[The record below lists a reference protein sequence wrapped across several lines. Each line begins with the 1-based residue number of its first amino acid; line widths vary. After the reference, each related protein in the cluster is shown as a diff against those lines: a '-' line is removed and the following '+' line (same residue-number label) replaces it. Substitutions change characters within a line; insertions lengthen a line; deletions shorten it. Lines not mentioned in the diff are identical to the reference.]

1 MALLFVETLKQRA
14 ETQPVFVEVKR
25 HCCWWASGM
34 AKRDAETALE
44 EMDPLFFF
52 WKGMENA
59 CVDSV
64 VLRKKHVHHR
74 NMRRNMKD
82 D

>member
-1 MALLFVETLKQRA
+1 
-14 ETQPVFVEVKR
+14 
-25 HCCWWASGM
+25 M

-44 EMDPLFFF
+44 EMDRFFF
-52 WKGMENA
+52 LESGREVKLSGEGEHGAHYSTFRGMENA
-59 CVDSV
+59 CIDSV